1 VAGAVI
7 WTDIHAIAARVCRHF
22 GLGKVPRF
30 EPLPHRNGEALDGR
44 CYPGRTRLV
53 QLRVHV
59 RHRPRVS
66 LRRST
71 IMATVVHELAHLREV
86 NHDAAFGAFTREVA
100 EYVRGLG
107 QPVAHK
113 LYGSMSR
120 RMRVTYRRS
129 WKDPRPRR
137 KET

>member
-1 VAGAVI
+1 MASATI
-7 WTDIHAIAARVCRHF
+7 WTDIHLIATKVCRHF

-30 EPLPHRNGEALDGR
+30 EPLQPRNGEALDGR
-44 CYPGRTRLV
+44 CWPGRSRLV

-59 RHRPRVS
+59 RHQPRRS

-71 IMATVVHELAHLREV
+71 IMATVVHELAHLRELG
-86 NHDAAFGAFTREVA
+86 HDEAFGAFAREVA

-107 QPVAHK
+107 HPVAHK

-120 RMRVTYRRS
+120 RMRVSYRRS

-137 KET
+137 KEK